1 MNRTYFR
8 SVGISLFLTL
18 LQMFTLAILSFAQV
32 KLSEAATAVLGAI
45 FIISGVYAT
54 IGYILVRLLFVC
66 PSCSEKIS
74 LYKIQSPPSIHD
86 EVFDLVWRERC
97 PSCGSRIFN

>member
-18 LQMFTLAILSFAQV
+18 IQGVALATLSFAQV
-32 KLSEAATAVLGAI
+32 KLSEAAIAVFGAI
-45 FIISGVYAT
+45 FIVSGVYAAV
-54 IGYILVRLLFVC
+54 GYILVRLLFVC
-66 PSCSEKIS
+66 PSCNEKIS
-74 LYKIQSPPSIHD
+74 RYKIQSQPTSNT

-97 PSCGSRIFN
+97 PCCGSRIFN